1 MILVKI
7 EPDSVFA
14 GYNVH
19 NETSRALVDRL
30 LGIAYAQENIKD
42 GTTMSLV
49 MTDLP
54 NGFTVI
60 LTDVVNTD
68 SITLFVLSRHFEEID
83 EYMTA
88 LEKVGGNQDA
98 IPMPSK
104 EAHVVGERSASATES
119 LSRLTGSFDV
129 AMGTIVIELGDD
141 DHNLTERAYIAKIPN
156 GVSVLKSL
164 FPALETATAPQV
176 LQ

>member
-98 IPMPSK
+98 IPMPSNPSCAFPSSQADAA
-104 EAHVVGERSASATES
+104 EISM
-119 LSRLTGSFDV
+119 LSR
-129 AMGTIVIELGDD
+129 
-141 DHNLTERAYIAKIPN
+141 
-156 GVSVLKSL
+156 
-164 FPALETATAPQV
+164 
-176 LQ
+176 